1 MSRIPLIAGNWKMH
15 KTLSATR
22 TLLAELHRAVVD
34 IESVEVAV
42 APPFTALAAAAETL
56 RGSAIH
62 VGGQNMHESEE
73 GAFTGE
79 ISPVMLTDIGADF
92 VILGHS
98 ERRALFGE
106 DDELVGRK
114 VNTALA
120 HDLVPYLCCGET
132 RQEREANETESVVSR
147 QLRAGLAGVPADQ
160 AAGIVLAYEPVWAIG
175 TGLTA
180 TPGQAQEV
188 HASIRALLA
197 DRFDDATAQSIRIQ
211 YGGSVK
217 PDNAAELMAQPDID
231 GALVG
236 GASLDADSF
245 AGIVRAAGTV
255 AAAR

>member
-22 TLLAELHRAVVD
+22 TLLAELHEAVHD
-34 IESVEVAV
+34 IDDVEVAV
-42 APPFTALAAAAETL
+42 APPFTALAAAADAL
-56 RGSAIH
+56 RSHPIR
-62 VGGQNMHESEE
+62 VGAQNMHESEE

-98 ERRALFGE
+98 ERRSLFGE
-106 DDELVGRK
+106 DDELIGRK

-132 RQEREANETESVVSR
+132 QQQREANETEAVVRR
-147 QLRAGLAGVPADQ
+147 QLRAGLASVPTDQ
-160 AAGIVLAYEPVWAIG
+160 AGEMVVAYEPVWAIG

-180 TPGQAQEV
+180 TPEQAQEV
-188 HASIRALLA
+188 HASIRDLLA
-197 DRFDDATAQSIRIQ
+197 DRFDDATAQSIRIL

-217 PDNAAELMAQPDID
+217 PGNAAELMAQPDID

-236 GASLDADSF
+236 GASLDGDSF
-245 AGIVRAAGTV
+245 AGIVRAVRPPTA
-255 AAAR
+255 

>member
-1 MSRIPLIAGNWKMH
+1 MNRTPLIAGNWKMH

-22 TLLAELHRAVVD
+22 TLLAELHQAVDGV
-34 IESVEVAV
+34 EGVEVAV
-42 APPFTALAAAAETL
+42 APPFTALAAAVETL
-56 RGSAIH
+56 RSSAIR
-62 VGGQNMHESEE
+62 VGAQNMHESEE

-79 ISPVMLTDIGADF
+79 ISPVMLTDVGVHF

-106 DDELVGRK
+106 DDELVGVK
-114 VNTALA
+114 VRTALA

-132 RQEREANETESVVSR
+132 QQEREANETLAVVSR
-147 QLRAGLAGVPADQ
+147 QLRAGLAGVSAEQ
-160 AAGIVLAYEPVWAIG
+160 AAGMVLAYEPVWAIG

-180 TPGQAQEV
+180 TPEQAQDV

-197 DRFDDATAQSIRIQ
+197 ELFDDATAQAIRIQ

-217 PDNAAELMAQPDID
+217 PGNAAELMAQPDID

-245 AGIVRAAGTV
+245 AGIVRATASVG
-255 AAAR
+255 